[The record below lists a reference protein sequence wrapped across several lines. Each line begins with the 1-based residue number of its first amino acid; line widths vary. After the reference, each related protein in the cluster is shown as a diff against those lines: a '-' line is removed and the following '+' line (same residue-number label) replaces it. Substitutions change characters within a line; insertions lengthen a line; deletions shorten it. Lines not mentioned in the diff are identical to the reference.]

1 MMPED
6 DTKQQMHATDDALEL
21 YALNKLVGL
30 DLDSLEE
37 HLLVCQACR
46 SSLDIIDQEIKALR
60 QSLQEFQLEDRIR
73 SVQSRVNTGKLVL
86 FKASS

>member
-73 SVQSRVNTGKLVL
+73 SVRSRVNTGKLVL

>member
-1 MMPED
+1 MPED